1 MTPDTMAPSPAVT
14 RDAPEGERPHPTP
27 LLRYALEALN
37 PSRASVA
44 KALGVSAPALH
55 SYVHGTRRPSPL
67 TRRLVA
73 AFLRA
78 HAQHLETL
86 AGALEN
92 ELEQE
97 G

>member
-1 MTPDTMAPSPAVT
+1 MNPLSMPKTAL
-14 RDAPEGERPHPTP
+14 PEQLPQHPTP

-78 HAQHLETL
+78 QAQHLETL